1 MRPHHDA
8 ARRTH
13 VGAQVV
19 VQRRGNPLLA
29 QEREIVCVEIVADKD
44 MASLALKGLLADN
57 AITAAEADNAIAASA
72 EGYSFPTNLDRD
84 PPKGG
89 MAPKTQQDLM
99 RQALKEN
106 WEPEVFVNEAEAQAW
121 RKLT

>member
-1 MRPHHDA
+1 MSLKLYPALKDL
-8 ARRTH
+8 
-13 VGAQVV
+13 VGDQA
-19 VQRRGNPLLA
+19 
-29 QEREIVCVEIVADKD
+29 I
-44 MASLALKGLLADN
+44 MASD
-57 AITAAEADNAIAASA
+57 ADNAIAACA

-99 RQALKEN
+99 RQAVKEN
-106 WEPEVFVNEAEAQAW
+106 WPPDVFSQEAQAQAS